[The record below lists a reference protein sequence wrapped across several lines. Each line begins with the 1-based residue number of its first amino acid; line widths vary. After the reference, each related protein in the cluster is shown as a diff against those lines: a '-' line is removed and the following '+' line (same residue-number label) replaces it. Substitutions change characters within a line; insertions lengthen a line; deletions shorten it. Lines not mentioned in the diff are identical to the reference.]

1 LNPAESHI
9 TFDAGWTFLG
19 LPKYPAIPN
28 VKQGG
33 TVALDLLVNAAT
45 GQKVVDYRTC
55 GGTARWTFNAS
66 RATFN

>member
-1 LNPAESHI
+1 
-9 TFDAGWTFLG
+9 
-19 LPKYPAIPN
+19 
-28 VKQGG
+28 
-33 TVALDLLVNAAT
+33 VALDLLVNAAT